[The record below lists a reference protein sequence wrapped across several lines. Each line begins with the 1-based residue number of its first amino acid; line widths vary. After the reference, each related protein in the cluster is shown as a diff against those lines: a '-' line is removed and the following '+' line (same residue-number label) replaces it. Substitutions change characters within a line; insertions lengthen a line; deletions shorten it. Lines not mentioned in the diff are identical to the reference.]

1 MKVLKVGDK
10 APNFSCL
17 DQNGNL
23 INLSDLIG
31 KKVVI
36 FFYPKANTPGCT
48 AEACNLNDNYN
59 RFTSLGYEI
68 IGVSADNE
76 KSQKK
81 FSDKFGFNYS
91 LLCDENK
98 DLINAYGVWGLKK
111 FMGKEY
117 MGMIRNTFVID
128 PSGNIEKIYSKVKAA
143 IMADH
148 IITDLQLS

>member
-76 KSQKK
+76 KIQKK

-117 MGMIRNTFVID
+117 MVIIRKTFIID
-128 PSGNIEKIYSKVKAA
+128 E
-143 IMADH
+143 
-148 IITDLQLS
+148 

>member
-10 APNFSCL
+10 APDFSCL

-117 MGMIRNTFVID
+117 MGIIRKTFTID
-128 PSGNIEKIYSKVKAA
+128 EEGKISQIIDKVKTKEHTSQ
-143 IMADH
+143 ILD
-148 IITDLQLS
+148 

>member
-10 APNFSCL
+10 APDFSCL

-31 KKVVI
+31 KKIVI

-48 AEACNLNDNYN
+48 SEACNLNDNYN
-59 RFTSLGYEI
+59 RFKSLGYEI
-68 IGVSADNE
+68 IGVSADNN

-117 MGMIRNTFVID
+117 MGIIRKTFTID
-128 PSGNIEKIYSKVKAA
+128 EEGKISQIIDKVKTKEHTSQ
-143 IMADH
+143 ILD
-148 IITDLQLS
+148 

>member
-36 FFYPKANTPGCT
+36 FFYPKSNTPGCT

-117 MGMIRNTFVID
+117 MGIIRKTFTID
-128 PSGNIEKIYSKVKAA
+128 EEGKISQIIDKVKTKEHTSQ
-143 IMADH
+143 ILD
-148 IITDLQLS
+148 